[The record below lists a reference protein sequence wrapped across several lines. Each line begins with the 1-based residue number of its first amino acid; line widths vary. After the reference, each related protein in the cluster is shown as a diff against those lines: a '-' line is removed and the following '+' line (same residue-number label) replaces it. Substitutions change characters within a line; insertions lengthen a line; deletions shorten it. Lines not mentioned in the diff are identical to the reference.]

1 MKKFLGNCCIFGFV
15 ALVCILLVFVYRYIK
30 LHGRADS
37 VFSLKEGQHI
47 LVLGDSH
54 AENSFLEKPDN
65 GIKML
70 TYSGSPINVSLMR
83 LLELEKRTNLSGI
96 DVCAVNF
103 CYTYILEWS
112 YKFQIES
119 AWRLL
124 PFAFRYLDL
133 LPIRRVDAIRRLAD
147 FTSQNINELPPLATD
162 FSQKLDRG
170 VPITEHSE
178 EWVREQL
185 DDALGRHFR
194 LRESQPDLFVP
205 NMADRVRETFTAF
218 KEVCDRHAI
227 RLIFYS
233 SPLSKE
239 YREGIPH
246 WAKEEFE
253 GLLDEVR
260 GLGIEYYDFMGWGD
274 RALLR
279 DSDHLNKSGAE
290 AFTKMF
296 CDDVIQKSRTSTL
309 LPSQD

>member
-1 MKKFLGNCCIFGFV
+1 MKKFLSNCCVLGFV
-15 ALVCILLVFVYRYIK
+15 ASVCILLVFVYRYVK
-30 LHGRADS
+30 LQGMADA
-37 VFSLKEGQHI
+37 VFSLKAGQHI

-54 AENSFLEKPDN
+54 AENSFVEEPGN

-96 DVCAVNF
+96 DVCVVNF
-103 CYTYILEWS
+103 CYTYFLEWS

-124 PFAFRYLDL
+124 PYAFRYLDL
-133 LPIRRVDAIRRLAD
+133 LPTRRIVAIKGLVD
-147 FTSQNINELPPLATD
+147 FTSQNINEMPPLAAD
-162 FSQKLDRG
+162 LSQRLNWG
-170 VPITEHSE
+170 MPITEHSE
-178 EWVREQL
+178 EWVSEQL
-185 DDALGRHFR
+185 NDALGRHFR
-194 LRESQPDLFVP
+194 LRESQPELFVP
-205 NMADRVRETFTAF
+205 DTPNHVRETLVAF
-218 KEVCDRHAI
+218 KELCDRHAI

-233 SPLSKE
+233 SPLSRE

-246 WAKEEFE
+246 WAKEEFD
-253 GLLDEVR
+253 GLVDEIR
-260 GLGIEYYDFMGWGD
+260 NLGAEYYDFMGWGD

-290 AFTKMF
+290 EFTKMF
-296 CDDVIQKSRTSTL
+296 CDEVIQKRQSLTL